1 MRVSTIPD
9 TEGFHPMVAKN
20 DIFKVILDSVDV
32 TNKYFMFTV
41 DDNEGFIDVYVV
53 DSKKN
58 ILTDDEGL
66 PKTDRLFGKVELKFK
81 GGYDVQKRDR

>member
-9 TEGFHPMVAKN
+9 TEGFHPMVAKD
-20 DIFKVILDSVDV
+20 DIFKVYLDGTDV

-41 DDNEGFIDVYVV
+41 DEYEDDGFIDVYVV

-81 GGYDVQKRDR
+81 GGYDD